1 MEKIRVEH
9 LSKAFGQSGV
19 LHDVSF
25 SVYDG
30 EFLSILGPS
39 GCGKTTILRILIGLE
54 TADSGMIIKDGID
67 ITKAPSAER
76 RMGIVFQNYALF
88 ENMSVLKNVT
98 YALMNSATTKG
109 QYSKPEAL
117 AKAQEMLELVG
128 LSEHI
133 DKKPRQLSGGQ
144 QQRVAIARTLAL
156 NPDVILFDEPMSALD
171 VDTRLSL
178 RSELKELQKRC
189 GTTMIYITHDQE
201 EAFAMSDRIMVMD
214 AGIIHQLDTP
224 KRIID
229 YPKDD
234 YVKRFVI
241 KNINTK
247 INSLIQFARTDP
259 LSLQEEETDR
269 LEEERT

>member
-1 MEKIRVEH
+1 MEKIMVEH
-9 LSKAFGQSGV
+9 LSKAFGQTGV

-25 SVYDG
+25 AVNDG

-54 TADSGMIIKDGID
+54 TADSGRIIKDGND
-67 ITKAPSAER
+67 ITAAPPAER
-76 RMGIVFQNYALF
+76 GMGIVFQNYALF
-88 ENMSVLKNVT
+88 ENMSVLKNVA
-98 YALMNSATTKG
+98 YALMNSATAKG
-109 QYSKPEAL
+109 QYNKSEAAEK
-117 AKAQEMLELVG
+117 AKDMLELVG
-128 LSEHI
+128 LSDHI

-156 NPDVILFDEPMSALD
+156 KPDVILLDEPMSALD

-178 RSELKELQKRC
+178 RAELKELQKKF

-214 AGIIHQLDTP
+214 AGVIRQLDTP
-224 KRIID
+224 QNIID
-229 YPKDD
+229 HPADD
-234 YVKRFVI
+234 YVRRFVI

-247 INSLIQFARTDP
+247 ISSLIQFARA
-259 LSLQEEETDR
+259 SETDAVAGGK
-269 LEEERT
+269 